1 MSNLYASPFLLSH
14 SRSSARDEQRN
25 PFASFQFPGDHTA
38 RVTPVPIPNTVVKPR
53 RADDTARATVW
64 ERRSSPGLNYKKGR
78 SDYSDRPF
86 CFGVPSIRT
95 AGCGPACPV
104 VCQGRVGDHSP
115 YADYHLSTSPERQ
128 IECEGAQTPV

>member
-14 SRSSARDEQRN
+14 SRSLARDGQRN

-64 ERRSSPGLNYKKGR
+64 ERRSSPGLKLEKAV
-78 SDYSDRPF
+78 PF
-86 CFGVPSIRT
+86 PDGDGLFLLRRQSQ
-95 AGCGPACPV
+95 AEKPV
-104 VCQGRVGDHSP
+104 
-115 YADYHLSTSPERQ
+115 
-128 IECEGAQTPV
+128 